1 MGHSPPPL
9 LVLSR
14 AKLPDCLP
22 GDYGDRGR
30 FNNAICVERS
40 VSWLSPCEC
49 VCEAGENEAI
59 DARLQRGAFAA
70 REDAVGMNRTG
81 PDAHPERV
89 MSHER
94 SSDKLR
100 ELGGKSELRGGAV
113 CR

>member
-1 MGHSPPPL
+1 MAHRLCSC
-9 LVLSR
+9 S
-14 AKLPDCLP
+14 
-22 GDYGDRGR
+22 RGR
-30 FNNAICVERS
+30 SYQIVFPETTEIAVGSTMRS
-40 VSWLSPCEC
+40 VLRGLCPGSRRASAFVKL
-49 VCEAGENEAI
+49 GENEAI

-89 MSHER
+89 MSQER
-94 SSDKLR
+94 SRDKLR